1 MESRI
6 DYAKAAPGVRT
17 AMSGLEEYVHQTGL
31 EPALLELVKL
41 RASLINGCAY
51 CADMHTKV
59 ARSLG
64 ETEQRL
70 YTVSLWSETP
80 FFSERERA
88 ALAWTEAVT
97 RVSVEHVPDEVYEC
111 ARKQFSEKEL
121 VDLTLAI
128 VAINGWNR
136 LAIAFRTVPGTFQI
150 RRAASAR
157 SSGAQCGRQGRALS
171 RRAATHMKYDFL
183 VDTYDTERLKVVS
196 VWSEFKDEDLAV
208 RPRHG
213 DPRGRSVHE
222 QMVHQCVS
230 EDLWFRNM
238 LGIDVAAPPLPEQE
252 TRLAFMRRYAEDSGK
267 RVTGLREKRDLLVGG
282 RHAVL

>member
-1 MESRI
+1 MEPRI

-17 AMSGLEEYVHQTGL
+17 AMRGLEEYVHQTGL
-31 EPALLELVKL
+31 EPPLLELVKL

-80 FFSERERA
+80 FFPERERA

-97 RVSVEHVPDEVYEC
+97 RVSVEHVPDEVYEF

-150 RRAASAR
+150 DARPAPSQAAHSADVKARR
-157 SSGAQCGRQGRALS
+157 
-171 RRAATHMKYDFL
+171 
-183 VDTYDTERLKVVS
+183 
-196 VWSEFKDEDLAV
+196 
-208 RPRHG
+208 
-213 DPRGRSVHE
+213 
-222 QMVHQCVS
+222 
-230 EDLWFRNM
+230 
-238 LGIDVAAPPLPEQE
+238 
-252 TRLAFMRRYAEDSGK
+252 
-267 RVTGLREKRDLLVGG
+267 
-282 RHAVL
+282 